1 MHELLQEFTSDNAN
15 DVFPLWKRG
24 IEGDFSVGKEIQMDA
39 VYIVITVLFF
49 VLCAVYVVFLSEE
62 KP

>member
-1 MHELLQEFTSDNAN
+1 MQIMSSPFGKGGS
-15 DVFPLWKRG
+15 RG
-24 IEGDFSVGKEIQMDA
+24 ILVGKEIQMDA

-49 VLCAVYVVFLSEE
+49 VLCAVYVVFLAEE